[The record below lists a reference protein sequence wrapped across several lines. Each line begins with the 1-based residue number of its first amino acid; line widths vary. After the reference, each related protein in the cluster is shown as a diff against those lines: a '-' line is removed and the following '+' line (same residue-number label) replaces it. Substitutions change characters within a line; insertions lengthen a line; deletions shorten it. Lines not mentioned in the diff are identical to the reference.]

1 MMRWHHQAWKC
12 LFLLFLGIVFSA
24 ITVFAETRTVRA
36 PPSEMPGG
44 DALAPEI
51 DHSKTVE
58 MKAFDMDNLGGPG
71 GGFQTKELEMKAA
84 DLPTY
89 PGNLKMLPLTEWQSP
104 KSDFYSKSINLR
116 DFEIKK
122 AVERWSQHSDQFQQN
137 EGSSLPQKNYDPY
150 SREADVPASP
160 VEKKEVDPAPNLS
173 GEKLK
178 QLINQG
184 GELGPV
190 QVGRGF
196 GATQL
201 GPQLKETPE
210 TKSPPKSGTS
220 P

>member
-1 MMRWHHQAWKC
+1 MRWYHQAWKC
-12 LFLLFLGIVFSA
+12 SFLLFLGIGFSA
-24 ITVFAETRTVRA
+24 IVVSAETKTVRI
-36 PPSEMPGG
+36 PSSELPWG
-44 DALAPEI
+44 DEWAPEI

-58 MKAFDMDNLGGPG
+58 MKAFDMDSLGGPG

-116 DFEIKK
+116 DFEVKK
-122 AVERWSQHSDQFQQN
+122 AVERWSQHSDQFQLN

-150 SREADVPASP
+150 SREADVPATP
-160 VEKKEVDPAPNLS
+160 VEKNEVDPAPNLG
-173 GEKLK
+173 GEKLR

-184 GELGPV
+184 GEPGHV

-201 GPQLKETPE
+201 GPQLKEIPE
-210 TKSPPKSGTS
+210 TKSQPKSGTS